1 MGIRTTTSMKIP
13 TSKKL
18 LSPETDEKYDYF
30 EFCTLTQCN
39 FCVFGTAMADFQ
51 VVAISAD
58 FFSISARGMY
68 ITFILRFLWRQI
80 LHRRQHH
87 KEQ

>member
-1 MGIRTTTSMKIP
+1 MQSPKFELRLLVGIRTTTSMKIP

-30 EFCTLTQCN
+30 EFCPLTQCN
-39 FCVFGTAMADFQ
+39 FCVFGTAMADLQ

-58 FFSISARGMY
+58 FF
-68 ITFILRFLWRQI
+68 QI
-80 LHRRQHH
+80 QPVVCI
-87 KEQ
+87 